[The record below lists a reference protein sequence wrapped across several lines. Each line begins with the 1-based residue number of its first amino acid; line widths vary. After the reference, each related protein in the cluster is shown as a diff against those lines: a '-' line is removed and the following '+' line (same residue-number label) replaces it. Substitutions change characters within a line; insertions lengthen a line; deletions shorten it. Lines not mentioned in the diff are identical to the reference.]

1 MKLSELTQRTP
12 PLPLNLELENGQ
24 VLVIEQW
31 LRVLPEQRYVG
42 KGQWQG
48 RTVLAKLLIGHK
60 AARQYQRE
68 LLGAQ

>member
-24 VLVIEQW
+24 VIVIEQW

-42 KGQWQG
+42 KGAHQAIVDQLVQ
-48 RTVLAKLLIGHK
+48 RTG
-60 AARQYQRE
+60 ARLRV
-68 LLGAQ
+68 